1 MSGITSSCFVLIPL
15 SLLSSFSVRLFYLMD
30 VLWIL
35 NCSLTFDFFFF
46 FASGGWRTS
55 TLFSTSFFRILCR
68 LVLFYPESFIVSV
81 KMFNFNICWT
91 SIGSIN
97 NSKAFASPMAVYF
110 KRNQEERNI
119 KSNAYWVANFPQIRT
134 RTSHWC
140 CRLVN
145 KIKKIWI
152 CNISNITNIK
162 LLLWSLSLTPTLRQP
177 LIICNLNKLWNK
189 MCHSPLF
196 FGLTK
201 SLAQRS
207 HFSYS
212 TLH

>member
-1 MSGITSSCFVLIPL
+1 MIF
-15 SLLSSFSVRLFYLMD
+15 F
-30 VLWIL
+30 
-35 NCSLTFDFFFF
+35 FFFF

-134 RTSHWC
+134 RTSHCC
-140 CRLVN
+140 CRLVIRPLTITYPKCVISLVAFRYLN
-145 KIKKIWI
+145 LDLNLDFKLMNLECLNFKFIDLKKEMKW
-152 CNISNITNIK
+152 K
-162 LLLWSLSLTPTLRQP
+162 
-177 LIICNLNKLWNK
+177 
-189 MCHSPLF
+189 
-196 FGLTK
+196 
-201 SLAQRS
+201 
-207 HFSYS
+207 
-212 TLH
+212 